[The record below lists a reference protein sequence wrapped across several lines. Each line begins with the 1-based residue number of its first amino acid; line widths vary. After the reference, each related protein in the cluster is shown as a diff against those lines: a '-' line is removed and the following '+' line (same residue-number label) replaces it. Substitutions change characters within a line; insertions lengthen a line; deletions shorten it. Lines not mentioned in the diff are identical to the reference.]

1 MRIDFA
7 KVAHDRARP
16 PGFSIL
22 FFRLF
27 DVHCPASFS
36 WAGISILARM
46 RQNAGQSGMD
56 KRPGE
61 ICLFGPPGWASS
73 RARVPFSIPLDS
85 FCLMKT
91 RPVRVQRVDRGR
103 AHSTVVNTW
112 ASCNASGPHE
122 ANPVM
127 FCSVMYWPRPPDSTW
142 SSPHQTNRQGRC
154 GGLLEFVA
162 VEWPTRTLCGSPAS

>member
-1 MRIDFA
+1 MAENRIPRPTRQANSCYVVRGAALPISDRIPCLETPRSSNSISCECDLA
-7 KVAHDRARP
+7 KVAHTRARP
-16 PGFSIL
+16 PGFSLL

-91 RPVRVQRVDRGR
+91 RRSAFNV
-103 AHSTVVNTW
+103 ST
-112 ASCNASGPHE
+112 AAGPIQ
-122 ANPVM
+122 P
-127 FCSVMYWPRPPDSTW
+127 
-142 SSPHQTNRQGRC
+142 
-154 GGLLEFVA
+154 L
-162 VEWPTRTLCGSPAS
+162 